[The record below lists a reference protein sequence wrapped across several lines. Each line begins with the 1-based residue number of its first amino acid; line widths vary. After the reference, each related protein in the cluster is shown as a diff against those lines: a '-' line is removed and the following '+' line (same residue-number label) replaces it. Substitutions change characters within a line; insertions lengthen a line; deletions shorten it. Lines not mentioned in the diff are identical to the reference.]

1 VLIIPRPRL
10 HEYLVRKPLG
20 VRIPKWMLDE
30 VDQLGDR
37 AEITEKALLEYL
49 KKIKAQEKNL

>member
-1 VLIIPRPRL
+1 
-10 HEYLVRKPLG
+10 
-20 VRIPKWMLDE
+20 MLDE